1 MAHPKDKVLS
11 ANVRICDFLVII
23 VLYKMRFICHTLPIK
38 RIFMECLLMDSQAVC
53 LHNATV
59 YAGFSVMKNCA
70 VYIKD
75 GKIAD
80 VYNERRFKQ
89 KKFSPKVRIIDL
101 MGANLL
107 PGFVDT
113 HIHGIGGFS
122 TDDAKPEA
130 ILKMSEF
137 LAQHGVTSF
146 IPTIGAT
153 PEPDLMKKM
162 KAVLQVMGKEKG
174 AKILGMHLEG
184 PFLSPERI
192 GGQLA
197 EGISPVDM
205 DYMKRIVKAGKGKI
219 INMTVA
225 PELKNM
231 RELALYAIGQGIIL
245 QAGHTNATY
254 EQMIEGMQ
262 VKIMHLTHMFNAMR
276 PLHHR
281 EPGVVGA
288 GLIHQELSC
297 EFIGDG
303 VHTNPKLITLLMQ
316 SKPIDKLVM
325 ITDALKYAHATP
337 PEDADF
343 YFDKCFKRKADEV
356 IIGSGITM
364 YDGFRNLLDFGVRVE
379 DAVKMTS
386 VNPAEIMKQS
396 GKGMIIPGY
405 DADLVIMDKDFNLVD
420 TMVGG
425 KFVREKL

>member
-1 MAHPKDKVLS
+1 
-11 ANVRICDFLVII
+11 
-23 VLYKMRFICHTLPIK
+23 
-38 RIFMECLLMDSQAVC
+38 MDSQAVC

-113 HIHGIGGFS
+113 HIHGSGGYS
-122 TDDAKPEA
+122 TDDATPEA
-130 ILKMSEF
+130 ILNMSEF
-137 LAQHGVTSF
+137 LAQYGVTSF

-153 PEPDLMKKM
+153 PEPELMKKM
-162 KAVLQVMGKEKG
+162 KAVLHAMGKEKG
-174 AKILGMHLEG
+174 AKSLGMQLEG

-197 EGISPVDM
+197 EGISPVDV

-262 VKIMHLTHMFNAMR
+262 VKILHLTHMFNAMR

-297 EFIGDG
+297 EFVGDG

-337 PEDADF
+337 RDDADF

-364 YDGFRNLLDFGVRVE
+364 YDGFRNLLDFGVKVE

-396 GKGMIIPGY
+396 HIGMISPGN
-405 DADLVIMDKDFNLVD
+405 DADLVIMDRDFNLVE
-420 TMVGG
+420 TIIGG
-425 KFVREKL
+425 KFVREKK

>member
-1 MAHPKDKVLS
+1 
-11 ANVRICDFLVII
+11 
-23 VLYKMRFICHTLPIK
+23 
-38 RIFMECLLMDSQAVC
+38 MECLLMDSQAVC

-101 MGANLL
+101 EGANLL

-113 HIHGIGGFS
+113 HIHGSGGYS
-122 TDDAKPEA
+122 TDDATPEA
-130 ILKMSEF
+130 ILNMSEF
-137 LAQHGVTSF
+137 LAQYGVTSF

-153 PEPDLMKKM
+153 PEPELMKKM
-162 KAVLQVMGKEKG
+162 KAVLQAMGKEKG

-197 EGISPVDM
+197 EGISPVDE

-262 VKIMHLTHMFNAMR
+262 VKILHLTHMFNAMR

-297 EFIGDG
+297 EFVGDG

-325 ITDALKYAHATP
+325 ITDALKYAHATL

-364 YDGFRNLLDFGVRVE
+364 YDGFRNLLDFGVKVE

-396 GKGMIIPGY
+396 HIGMISPGN
-405 DADLVIMDKDFNLVD
+405 DADLVIMDRDFNLVE
-420 TMVGG
+420 TIIGG
-425 KFVREKL
+425 KFVREKK

>member
-38 RIFMECLLMDSQAVC
+38 RIFMECLLMDCQAVC

-80 VYNERRFKQ
+80 VYNERRFQQ

-101 MGANLL
+101 EGANLL

-113 HIHGIGGFS
+113 HIHGSGGFS

-245 QAGHTNATY
+245 QAGHTNATF

-343 YFDKCFKRKADEV
+343 YFDKCFKRKADDV

-379 DAVKMTS
+379 DAVKMIS

>member
-38 RIFMECLLMDSQAVC
+38 RIFMECLLMDCQAVC

-101 MGANLL
+101 EGANLL

-113 HIHGIGGFS
+113 HIHGSGGFS

-245 QAGHTNATY
+245 QAGHTNATF

>member
-1 MAHPKDKVLS
+1 
-11 ANVRICDFLVII
+11 
-23 VLYKMRFICHTLPIK
+23 
-38 RIFMECLLMDSQAVC
+38 MECLRMDNQAVC

-101 MGANLL
+101 EGANLL

-113 HIHGIGGFS
+113 HIHGSGGYS
-122 TDDAKPEA
+122 TDDATPEA
-130 ILKMSEF
+130 ILNMSEF
-137 LAQHGVTSF
+137 LAQYGVTSF

-153 PEPDLMKKM
+153 PEPELMKKM
-162 KAVLQVMGKEKG
+162 KAVLLAMGKEKG

-197 EGISPVDM
+197 EGISPVDV

-262 VKIMHLTHMFNAMR
+262 VKILHLTHMFNAMR

-297 EFIGDG
+297 EFVGDG

-364 YDGFRNLLDFGVRVE
+364 YDGFRNLLDFGVKVE

-396 GKGMIIPGY
+396 RIGMISPGN
-405 DADLVIMDKDFNLVD
+405 DADLVIMDRDFNLVE
-420 TMVGG
+420 TIIGG
-425 KFVREKL
+425 KFVREKK

>member
-1 MAHPKDKVLS
+1 MKRKTSPHQAALTDRTTIKVRFSEIDSMQIVWHGEYVRYFEDGREAFGKRYGLDYMSIYREGYVVPIVDLTCQFKQPLS
-11 ANVRICDFLVII
+11 FGEEAI
-23 VLYKMRFICHTLPIK
+23 VETRFIP
-38 RIFMECLLMDSQAVC
+38 
-53 LHNATV
+53 
-59 YAGFSVMKNCA
+59 
-70 VYIKD
+70 
-75 GKIAD
+75 
-80 VYNERRFKQ
+80 
-89 KKFSPKVRIIDL
+89 
-101 MGANLL
+101 
-107 PGFVDT
+107 
-113 HIHGIGGFS
+113 
-122 TDDAKPEA
+122 DDASPEA

-137 LAQHGVTSF
+137 LAENGVTSF
-146 IPTIGAT
+146 IPTINAS
-153 PEPDLMKKM
+153 PEPELMKKM
-162 KAVLQVMGKEKG
+162 KAILKAMGKEKG
-174 AKILGMHLEG
+174 ARILGMHLEG

-197 EGISPVDM
+197 EGLSAVDL
-205 DYMKRIVKAGKGKI
+205 DYMKRIVKAGQGKI

-231 RELALYAIGQGIIL
+231 RELALYCISQGIIL
-245 QAGHTNATY
+245 QAGHTNASY

-364 YDGFRNLLDFGVRVE
+364 YDGFRNLLEFGVRVE

-386 VNPAEIMKQS
+386 VNPAEIMKQN
-396 GKGMIIPGY
+396 GKGMIIPGF
-405 DADLVIMDKDFNLVD
+405 DADLLIMDKDFNLID
-420 TMVGG
+420 TVVGG
-425 KFVREKL
+425 KFIREKK

>member
-1 MAHPKDKVLS
+1 
-11 ANVRICDFLVII
+11 
-23 VLYKMRFICHTLPIK
+23 
-38 RIFMECLLMDSQAVC
+38 MDSQAVC

-101 MGANLL
+101 EGANLL

-113 HIHGIGGFS
+113 HIHGSGGYS
-122 TDDAKPEA
+122 TDDATPEA
-130 ILKMSEF
+130 IVNMSEF
-137 LAQHGVTSF
+137 LAQYGVTSF

-153 PEPDLMKKM
+153 PEPELMKKM
-162 KAVLQVMGKEKG
+162 KAVLQAMGKEKG

-184 PFLSPERI
+184 PFLSPARI

-197 EGISPVDM
+197 EGISPVDV

-231 RELALYAIGQGIIL
+231 RELALYAIKQGIIL

-262 VKIMHLTHMFNAMR
+262 VKILHLTHMFNAMR

-297 EFIGDG
+297 EFVGDG

-364 YDGFRNLLDFGVRVE
+364 YDGFRNLLDFGVKVE

-396 GKGMIIPGY
+396 HIGMISPGN
-405 DADLVIMDKDFNLVD
+405 DADLVIMDRNFNLVE
-420 TMVGG
+420 TIIGG
-425 KFVREKL
+425 KFVREKK

>member
-1 MAHPKDKVLS
+1 M
-11 ANVRICDFLVII
+11 
-23 VLYKMRFICHTLPIK
+23 LYK
-38 RIFMECLLMDSQAVC
+38 LLVTWQNYRHKISFYGGGTMDSHAVC

-107 PGFVDT
+107 PGFIDT
-113 HIHGIGGFS
+113 HIHGSGGFS
-122 TDDAKPEA
+122 TDDASPQA
-130 ILKMSEF
+130 ILNMSEF
-137 LAQHGVTSF
+137 LADNGVTSF
-146 IPTIGAT
+146 IPTISAT
-153 PEPDLMKKM
+153 PEPLLMKKI
-162 KAVLQVMGKEKG
+162 KAILKAMGKEKG
-174 AKILGMHLEG
+174 ARILGIHLEG

-197 EGISPVDM
+197 EGISPVDL
-205 DYMKRIVKAGKGKI
+205 DYMKRIVKAGQGKI

-231 RELALYAIGQGIIL
+231 RELALYCIGQGIIL

-288 GLIHQELSC
+288 GLIHKELSC
-297 EFIGDG
+297 EFVGDG
-303 VHTNPKLITLLMQ
+303 VHTNPNLITLLMQ
-316 SKPIDKLVM
+316 SKPINKLVM

-337 PEDADF
+337 PVDADF
-343 YFDKCFKRKADEV
+343 YFDKCFKRKADDV

-379 DAVKMTS
+379 DAVKMAS
-386 VNPAEIMKQS
+386 VNPAEIMKQNA
-396 GKGMIIPGY
+396 KGMIIPGY
-405 DADLVIMDKDFNLVD
+405 DADLLIMDKNFNLID
-420 TMVGG
+420 IMVGG
-425 KFVREKL
+425 KFVREKK

>member
-38 RIFMECLLMDSQAVC
+38 RIFMECLLMDCQAVC

-80 VYNERRFKQ
+80 VYNERRFQQ

-101 MGANLL
+101 EGANLL

-113 HIHGIGGFS
+113 HIHGSGGFS

-162 KAVLQVMGKEKG
+162 KAVLHAMGKEKG

-245 QAGHTNATY
+245 QAGHTNATF